1 MADKPRLLYQGEDIM
16 VNGRP
21 IAEILTDILEC
32 QKKMSSRIEGF
43 EGHIEKH
50 LITHINTAFAGGD
63 PDGHR
68 RAHEAMSNMIEEKR
82 RLRVA
87 IQEKTISGLLWAAIV
102 YGGVSMF
109 AEFKRI
115 LGL

>member
-1 MADKPRLLYQGEDIM
+1 M

-21 IAEILTDILEC
+21 IADILNDILDC

-68 RAHEAMSNMIEEKR
+68 RAHEVMIALVEEKR

-87 IQEKTISGLLWAAIV
+87 IEEKTISGLIWVAIV
-102 YGGVSMF
+102 WAGVAAWHEIKS
-109 AEFKRI
+109 AI
-115 LGL
+115 GP